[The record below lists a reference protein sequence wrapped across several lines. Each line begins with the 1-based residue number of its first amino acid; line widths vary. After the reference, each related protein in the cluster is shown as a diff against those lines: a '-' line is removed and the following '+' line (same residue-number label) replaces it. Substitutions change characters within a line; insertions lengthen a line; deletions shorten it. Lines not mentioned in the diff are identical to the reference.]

1 MVFLTFNSVR
11 HYVYNQVISNKMK
24 TLLALLLLIPSL
36 SWGKIFLNC
45 EIYLTID
52 NNQQISTEHKDGYLF
67 EVFELDL
74 GNKLLIDD
82 NQYGYPMTEETDRE
96 YIFSNQ
102 FTWIKLERF
111 NLFMQMALSSGYET
125 YYRCKKMDQQL

>member
-1 MVFLTFNSVR
+1 
-11 HYVYNQVISNKMK
+11 MK

-45 EIYLTID
+45 EKYLTID
-52 NNQQISTEHKDGYLF
+52 NNQQTSTKHKDGYLF

-74 GNKLLIDD
+74 GNKLLIGD